1 MTKKLDI
8 TPEQESFCKRFI
20 ELAVE
25 SKAVMKRIAAQNFD
39 EVYALDIGMYE
50 TEDSW
55 DAILIVDGKP
65 YVLYSYSKS
74 EKERQPESNL
84 ESEVEELR
92 NYLADKGVYV

>member
-1 MTKKLDI
+1 
-8 TPEQESFCKRFI
+8 
-20 ELAVE
+20 
-25 SKAVMKRIAAQNFD
+25 
-39 EVYALDIGMYE
+39 MYE

-55 DAILIVDGKP
+55 DAILIVNGKP